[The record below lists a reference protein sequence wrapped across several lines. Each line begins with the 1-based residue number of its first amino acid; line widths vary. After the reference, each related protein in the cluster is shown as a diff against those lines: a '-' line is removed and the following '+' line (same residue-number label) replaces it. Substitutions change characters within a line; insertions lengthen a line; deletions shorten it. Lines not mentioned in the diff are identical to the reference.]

1 MRATHKKI
9 QTSAKGWTIRKDGEN
24 GYNLCEPNDHQ
35 FLHFSSSNVV
45 EEEKLTFSMDH
56 FFICSHR
63 FVSSSQTHSA
73 QPLSSI
79 KCGCMSMGVLYLPLW
94 KRYLWSVS
102 RTHVDICLSENIAAQ
117 SIFFN
122 FGFTLCRRRSYT
134 LNLGWM
140 CDWQAMNSCKGWGH
154 LKERTDEDHYTG

>member
-1 MRATHKKI
+1 MTRDFGIGRLLCSTKGHRHTQQLTCMVQRKEWDRPGNRWPVINFHISPPSSTPAVAIYYIPLGPELMRATHKKI

-45 EEEKLTFSMDH
+45 EEEKLTFSKDH

-73 QPLSSI
+73 QPLSTI
-79 KCGCMSMGVLYLPLW
+79 KCGCMSMGVLYLPL
-94 KRYLWSVS
+94 
-102 RTHVDICLSENIAAQ
+102 
-117 SIFFN
+117 
-122 FGFTLCRRRSYT
+122 
-134 LNLGWM
+134 
-140 CDWQAMNSCKGWGH
+140 
-154 LKERTDEDHYTG
+154 